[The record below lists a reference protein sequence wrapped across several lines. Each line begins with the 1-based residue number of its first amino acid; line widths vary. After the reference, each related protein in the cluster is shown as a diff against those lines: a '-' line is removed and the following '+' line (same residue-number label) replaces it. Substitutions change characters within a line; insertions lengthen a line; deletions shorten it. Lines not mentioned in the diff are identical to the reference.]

1 MYFLHLIEVIVIDS
15 VYLCLLIE
23 VIRIYD
29 VYRGRLNH
37 GVGENGVHICRW
49 IKVTSRDVDK

>member
-1 MYFLHLIEVIVIDS
+1 MYLLHLIEVVGIDS
-15 VYLCLLIE
+15 VYLCRLIE

-29 VYRGRLNH
+29 VCRGRLNH

-49 IKVTSRDVDK
+49 IKVISKDMDK